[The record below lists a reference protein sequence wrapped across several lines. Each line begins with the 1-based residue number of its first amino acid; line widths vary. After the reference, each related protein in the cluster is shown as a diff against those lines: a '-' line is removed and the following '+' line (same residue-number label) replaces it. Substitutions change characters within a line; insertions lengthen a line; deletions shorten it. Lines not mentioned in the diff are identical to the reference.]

1 MTAIEIGRRIQAI
14 RLDNGFEIDEVAEYM
29 EIDPTYIEELEAGET
44 NINRNFLK
52 QIAEVMSCDVNFLLN
67 GY

>member
-1 MTAIEIGRRIQAI
+1 MTAMEIGRRIQAI

-44 NINRNFLK
+44 NINRSFLK